1 MKRIGDGPGARHEP
15 ALAPAGFQSGKGYGR
30 LVDDIGALL
39 QDARRVAARR
49 VNTVMVETYWRIGRR
64 IVEYE
69 QAGKKRAVYGEMLI
83 FNLSRDLS
91 ARYGRGFDVTNIRH
105 MRKFYILHQKRDA
118 SRPESRRRDAE
129 PPKLNLAWTHYR
141 MLMGIKDGEK
151 RRFYE
156 TQCER
161 AGWSVRQLARQI
173 DVLLY
178 ERLRLARSRGV
189 LLARADGQNAPVRP
203 EDEIKD
209 PLVLDFLDIPD
220 DHSESELE
228 DALIRHLQDFL
239 LELGAGFAFV
249 GRQKTIFV
257 GNQRF
262 KVDLVFYHMGLRCLV
277 LIDLKVGAF
286 THADAGQMNFY
297 INYFRENMMNP
308 DDNPPVGMILCADK
322 DDAVVRYA
330 LGGMRNRIFAS
341 RYRLGL
347 PDEEVLRNEILRERE
362 RFLGRRAG
370 MAGLPPSGGPVE
382 KE

>member
-1 MKRIGDGPGARHEP
+1 MKRIGDGPGANQKSP
-15 ALAPAGFQSGKGYGR
+15 LAPAGFPSQKGYGR
-30 LVDDIGALL
+30 LVGDIGALL
-39 QDARRVAARR
+39 EDARRTAARR

-69 QAGKKRAVYGEMLI
+69 QAGKERADYGEGI
-83 FNLSRDLS
+83 ICSLSRDLS

-105 MRKFYILHQKRDA
+105 MRKLYILHQKRDA
-118 SRPESRRRDAE
+118 SRPESRRRRAE
-129 PPKLNLAWTHYR
+129 PPAFRLTWTHYR
-141 MLMGIKDGEK
+141 ILMGIEDGDK

-156 TQCER
+156 TQCEL

-178 ERLRLARSRGV
+178 ERLRLARSRGA
-189 LLARADGQNAPVRP
+189 LLARADGQNTPVRSG
-203 EDEIKD
+203 DEFKD

-220 DHSESELE
+220 DHTDSELE
-228 DALIRHLQDFL
+228 DALIRPLQDFL

-262 KVDLVFYHMGLRCLV
+262 KVDLVFYHIGLRCLV

-286 THADAGQMNFY
+286 SHADAGQMNFY
-297 INYFRENMMNP
+297 INYFREHLMNP
-308 DDNPPVGMILCADK
+308 DDNPPVGIILCADK

-341 RYRLGL
+341 RYRLGF
-347 PDEEVLRNEILRERE
+347 PDEEVLRKEILRERE
-362 RFLGRRAG
+362 RFLGRKVGILGRRNAG
-370 MAGLPPSGGPVE
+370 NDEV
-382 KE
+382 